1 MNKFRKALEKM
12 YRDMH
17 LTKEEHDK
25 VLEIEHQQYLK
36 KIRRKQGEEI
46 IKKGLNQS

>member
-1 MNKFRKALEKM
+1 M

-25 VLEIEHQQYLK
+25 MMELEYEDWKK